1 MAIFCK
7 WRGPDQGISQNV
19 QGQGCHWAGE
29 KGRQETSW
37 NSARRNA
44 KSCNPLPWQRAGN
57 CLAGERTSFTGASK
71 GQQHPWMYEE
81 DYGQGMQ
88 RSNLS
93 PLVSPWLVWPL
104 QIQERHWSPGARSA
118 EGHWDGCG
126 VKHLLGGWRGVACSV
141 WRRDIRPQSR
151 QRAPQK
157 RDQALHCSAS
167 QQDEQQ
173 MRQTEIRA
181 DLMAWKE
188 KLVSHEGSTERLCH
202 CYPWRFSRS
211 DWIKPWATW
220 SDFTAGSAFRK
231 RLG

>member
-71 GQQHPWMYEE
+71 GQQHPWMYEQ

-88 RSNLS
+88 WSSLS

-104 QIQERHWSPGARSA
+104 QIQERQRATGMAVGWSTCSGAGGEWLAQSGEETSDPRVGKGPHRRETRLSTA
-118 EGHWDGCG
+118 VHPSRMSNKWDKLKLEQIWWHGRRNLFPMRAAQRGCAT
-126 VKHLLGGWRGVACSV
+126 VILGGF
-141 WRRDIRPQSR
+141 
-151 QRAPQK
+151 
-157 RDQALHCSAS
+157 
-167 QQDEQQ
+167 QDL
-173 MRQTEIRA
+173 T
-181 DLMAWKE
+181 
-188 KLVSHEGSTERLCH
+188 G
-202 CYPWRFSRS
+202 
-211 DWIKPWATW
+211 
-220 SDFTAGSAFRK
+220 
-231 RLG
+231 